1 MTFILAICSVQKA
14 PVQKNRLL
22 SINGVVPPSHSVA
35 PLLHIHTFPARR
47 TDKTP
52 SGQNYLGQTP
62 SDVTPSSRLR
72 LMPGRSLCLEGVMYG
87 GILFEGVLSG
97 GGLSRIL
104 PAHIMRNVS
113 MFYKPHIVLLHL
125 YHVLQL
131 SLNKRHN
138 IKQIIIHSYS
148 EICLLRNCY
157 SCSMNNINS

>member
-87 GILFEGVLSG
+87 GFCSRGFCPEGVYPGFFL
-97 GGLSRIL
+97 
-104 PAHIMRNVS
+104 HISCGTYLCFIN
-113 MFYKPHIVLLHL
+113 HI
-125 YHVLQL
+125 
-131 SLNKRHN
+131 
-138 IKQIIIHSYS
+138 SYCC
-148 EICLLRNCY
+148 IYIMYCNYR
-157 SCSMNNINS
+157 